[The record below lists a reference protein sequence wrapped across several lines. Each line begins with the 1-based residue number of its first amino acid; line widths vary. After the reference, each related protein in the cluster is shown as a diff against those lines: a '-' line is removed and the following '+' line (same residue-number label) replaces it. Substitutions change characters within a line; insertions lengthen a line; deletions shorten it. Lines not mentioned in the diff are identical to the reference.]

1 VKGLIEQVEDA
12 AVVVESGLGNDHD
25 LIRMYDAI
33 DTLNARVRELKANVS
48 KAAIAYLGDREIV
61 NGDIRYYVGR
71 KTTKKVAEPEQVG
84 RALLERGGPDELFR
98 FMSAGAFKASS
109 LIAEHGET
117 MPAEWFKIETKEEL
131 VVKRAR
137 VFAGGKDGEDVE
149 SE

>member
-1 VKGLIEQVEDA
+1 MKGLIEQVEDA
-12 AVVVESGLGNDHD
+12 AVIIESGMGNDHD

-48 KAAIAYLGDREIV
+48 NAAIAYLGTREIV

-71 KTTKKVAEPEQVG
+71 KTTKKVVEPVLVG
-84 RALLERGGPDELFR
+84 QRLLEKGGPDELFR
-98 FMSAGAFKASS
+98 FQTKTAYKASS
-109 LIAEHGET
+109 VMEAHPD
-117 MPAEWFKIETKEEL
+117 MPREWFKIETKDEL

-137 VFAGGKDGEDVE
+137 VFAGGKDSEDVE

>member
-1 VKGLIEQVEDA
+1 MSDLIKSVEDA
-12 AVVVESGLGNDHD
+12 AVVVESGMGNDYD

-48 KAAIAYLGDREIV
+48 KAAIAYLGEREIV

-71 KTTKKVAEPEQVG
+71 KTTKKVVEPELVG
-84 RALLERGGPDELFR
+84 RRLLEHGGPDELFR
-98 FMSAGAFKASS
+98 FQTKSAYKASS
-109 LIAEHGET
+109 VMEAHPD
-117 MPAEWFKIETKEEL
+117 MPREWFKVEVKDEL

-137 VFAGGKDGEDVE
+137 QLPGGKDSEDVE